1 MGLKGQW
8 LETQEAGMG
17 CDLLFPIPSE
27 VIWNSFNFNQRIAIF
42 VDIRTTLW
50 LQLSH
55 FARYVNPLL
64 VTYLVTVIQCEDAT
78 WAPHHEVHILVPGRE
93 PY

>member
-1 MGLKGQW
+1 MGFKGQW

-27 VIWNSFNFNQRIAIF
+27 VIWNSFNYNQRIAIF

-50 LQLSH
+50 LLQLSH

-64 VTYLVTVIQCEDAT
+64 VTYLVTVIQRLPPPPTSLIYTTELQM
-78 WAPHHEVHILVPGRE
+78 LVP
-93 PY
+93 